1 MAAKIIA
8 FPNTTRRS
16 PLSLSAIRAIEA
28 IVRVDA
34 RYRNSDLAAHVAHE
48 FDGLVLALEA
58 LAGDTP
64 VRG

>member
-8 FPNTTRRS
+8 FPNTKRS

-34 RYRNSDLAAHVAHE
+34 RYRNSDLEAHVTQE
-48 FDGLVLALEA
+48 LDGLVVALEA
-58 LAGDTP
+58 LAGNMP
-64 VRG
+64 VGP